1 MTGRV
6 ASRISPAIVRNDAGY
21 REFVAKCPDGVWCLE
36 LTHPVSVSLPPSE
49 AADLIVR
56 GGRIS
61 DANDAAA
68 ALLGRNRGYE
78 LLGHRLPGLL
88 VRDPECLR
96 KVLMAFTA
104 QGYRLTDRALQ
115 IGTGSEARTLVHSLT
130 GIVERGA
137 LVRIWGVQRP
147 ASTLPTMPQQFH
159 DLQKTASMGQLSGRL
174 AHDFNNL
181 LTAILGYGEMVHD
194 SLEPGTVPHR
204 DMEQVL
210 TAARRAETLTRQL
223 LTFNRR
229 QRSRTELFD
238 LNAALVEFEPLLR
251 RMIPENVQIVLST
264 ASGSTLV
271 QGDQGQLELA
281 IINLAVNAREAM
293 PNGGCLTIRTTVDD
307 RDDDGPAHVRLAI
320 ADTGTGIL
328 PDIRARIFDPF
339 FTTKPGAI
347 GLGLS
352 TARDI
357 VVSQSGGRIE
367 VESEPGRGATF
378 VIVLN
383 PPETD
388 FGSSA
393 EPATV
398 ARIVGHRFKQDG

>member
-1 MTGRV
+1 V

-49 AADLIVR
+49 AADLIVS

-88 VRDPECLR
+88 VGDPESLR

-115 IGTGSEARTLVHSLT
+115 LGTGSEARTLVHSLT
-130 GIVERGA
+130 GVVERGD

-147 ASTLPTMPQQFH
+147 ASTLPTVPQQFH
-159 DLQKTASMGQLSGRL
+159 SLQKMASMGQLSGRL

-194 SLEPGTVPHR
+194 SLEPGTVPHH

-229 QRSRTELFD
+229 QRSQTELFD
-238 LNAALVEFEPLLR
+238 LNAALVEFQPLLR
-251 RMIPENVQIVLST
+251 RMIPENVEIVLST

-271 QGDQGQLELA
+271 QGDQGHLELA
-281 IINLAVNAREAM
+281 IINLAVNARDAM
-293 PNGGCLTIRTTVDD
+293 PNGGRLTIRTAVDD
-307 RDDDGPAHVRLAI
+307 TDDGSAHVRLTI

-328 PDIRARIFDPF
+328 PDIRARIFEPF

-352 TARDI
+352 TVRDI
-357 VVSQSGGRIE
+357 VVSLSGGGIE
-367 VESEPGRGATF
+367 VESEPGRGTTF
-378 VIVLN
+378 EIVLN

-388 FGSSA
+388 SASGA

-398 ARIVGHRFKQDG
+398 ARIVGHRLRQDG

>member
-1 MTGRV
+1 V

-21 REFVAKCPDGVWCLE
+21 REFVAKCPDGIWCLE

-49 AADLIVR
+49 AADLIVS

-88 VRDPECLR
+88 VGDPESLR

-115 IGTGSEARTLVHSLT
+115 LGTGSEARTLVHSLT
-130 GIVERGA
+130 GVFERGD
-137 LVRIWGVQRP
+137 LVRIWGLQRP
-147 ASTLPTMPQQFH
+147 ASTLPTVPQQFH
-159 DLQKTASMGQLSGRL
+159 SLQKMASMGQLSGRL

-194 SLEPGTVPHR
+194 SLEPGTVPHH

-229 QRSRTELFD
+229 QRSQTELFD
-238 LNAALVEFEPLLR
+238 LNAALVEFQPLLR
-251 RMIPENVQIVLST
+251 RMIPENVEIVLST

-271 QGDQGQLELA
+271 QGDQGHLELA
-281 IINLAVNAREAM
+281 IINLAVNARDAM
-293 PNGGCLTIRTTVDD
+293 PNGGRLTIRTAVDD
-307 RDDDGPAHVRLAI
+307 TDDGSAHVRLTI

-328 PDIRARIFDPF
+328 PDIRARIFEPF

-352 TARDI
+352 TVRDI
-357 VVSQSGGRIE
+357 VVSLSGGGIE
-367 VESEPGRGATF
+367 VESEPGRGTTF
-378 VIVLN
+378 EIVLN

-388 FGSSA
+388 SASGA

-398 ARIVGHRFKQDG
+398 ARIVGHRLRQDG

>member
-1 MTGRV
+1 M

-49 AADLIVR
+49 AADLIVS

-88 VRDPECLR
+88 VGDPEILR

-115 IGTGSEARTLVHSLT
+115 LGTGSEARTLVHSLT
-130 GIVERGA
+130 GVVERGD

-147 ASTLPTMPQQFH
+147 ASTLPTVPQQFH
-159 DLQKTASMGQLSGRL
+159 SLQKMASMGQLSGRL

-194 SLEPGTVPHR
+194 SLEPGTVPRH

-229 QRSRTELFD
+229 QRSQTELFD
-238 LNAALVEFEPLLR
+238 LNAALVEFQPLLR
-251 RMIPENVQIVLST
+251 RMIPENVEIVLST

-271 QGDQGQLELA
+271 QGDQGHLELA
-281 IINLAVNAREAM
+281 IINLAVNARDAM
-293 PNGGCLTIRTTVDD
+293 PNGGRLTIRTAVDD
-307 RDDDGPAHVRLAI
+307 TDDGSAHVRLTI

-328 PDIRARIFDPF
+328 PDIRARIFKPF

-352 TARDI
+352 TVRDI
-357 VVSQSGGRIE
+357 VVSLSGGGIK
-367 VESEPGRGATF
+367 VESELGRGTTF
-378 VIVLN
+378 EIVLN

-388 FGSSA
+388 SASGA
-393 EPATV
+393 EPATI
-398 ARIVGHRFKQDG
+398 ARIVGHRSRQDG